1 MGITKIIYTELNYIY
16 QLKIS
21 IKLQMKRHLE
31 ENIKKTDKNSQ
42 LGGAGT
48 PCKSKKKGPQV
59 ANTSEGWTVTMV

>member
-1 MGITKIIYTELNYIY
+1 
-16 QLKIS
+16 
-21 IKLQMKRHLE
+21 MKRHLE

-59 ANTSEGWTVTMV
+59 AKTSEGWTVTMV